1 MAKVIKPKR
10 YNVTVTQTI
19 TIQKNLQ
26 HGKTR
31 ASITNGKR
39 RLLGYATNESKTYYF
54 TYAYDSRGRG
64 GVNFKY

>member
-19 TIQKNLQ
+19 TIQKIYSME
-26 HGKTR
+26 TR
-31 ASITNGKR
+31 ASIRNGKG

-54 TYAYDSRGRG
+54 TYAYDSRS
-64 GVNFKY
+64 